1 MPQPFDWLRHGTWT
15 GFDGFRHMAAIED
28 KTGAKP
34 SGSRSAWPALPAV
47 GDLSRV
53 AVLIALVTVGQY
65 LYPGFLSAENLR
77 VILTAVAGIGILAFG
92 MTMVVITGEID
103 LSVAGVAVLSTV
115 VGGLLIATGSP
126 LLIIGAVLLCGLVL
140 GIINGI
146 LVAKVGISSLIST
159 LAMLGIAGALA
170 NIFSGGQAAYPE
182 KIMEFMWFGRGT
194 VFGVPVPIA
203 LFALMALICLFL
215 TRSAT
220 FGRRLYATGGNARAA
235 MLSGIRVDRVKIA
248 VFAFCG
254 VCAAVAGLIESARLG
269 YINPAAFPGLELK
282 VLAVTVLG
290 GAALAGGTGSVFG
303 ALVAA
308 LIIGVINNLLNQMGV
323 SFYMQQ
329 VVTALVILVVVMPGM
344 KHRKFVK

>member
-1 MPQPFDWLRHGTWT
+1 MTI
-15 GFDGFRHMAAIED
+15 IEE
-28 KTGAKP
+28 KP
-34 SGSRSAWPALPAV
+34 SFKTARWPAQTRFLPEI

-53 AVLIALVTVGQY
+53 AVLIALVAVGQA
-65 LYPGFLSAENLR
+65 LYPGFLSPENLR

-103 LSVAGVAVLSTV
+103 LSVAGIAVLSTV
-115 VGGLLIATGSP
+115 VGGLLLPTGSP
-126 LLIIGAVLLCGLVL
+126 VLILGATLLCGLCL
-140 GIINGI
+140 GIANGV

-170 NIFSGGQAAYPE
+170 NIFSAGQATYPE
-182 KIMEFMWFGRGT
+182 KIAEYMWFGRGA
-194 VFGVPVPIA
+194 FLGVPVPIFLLA
-203 LFALMALICLFL
+203 VLALICVFI
-215 TRSAT
+215 TRSST
-220 FGRRLYATGGNARAA
+220 FGRKLYATGGNARAA
-235 MLSGIRVDRVKIA
+235 LLSGIRVDRVKIA

-254 VCAAVAGLIESARLG
+254 LCAALTGLIESARLG

-303 ALVAA
+303 TLTAT

-344 KHRKFVK
+344 KNRRFVK

>member
-1 MPQPFDWLRHGTWT
+1 MTIIEEKSSFK
-15 GFDGFRHMAAIED
+15 AA
-28 KTGAKP
+28 GWRGQA
-34 SGSRSAWPALPAV
+34 RLLPEI

-53 AVLIALVTVGQY
+53 AVLVALVAVGQI
-65 LYPGFLSAENLR
+65 LYPGFLSPENLR
-77 VILTAVAGIGILAFG
+77 VVLTAVAGIGILAFG

-115 VGGLLIATGSP
+115 IGGLLLPTGSP
-126 LLIIGAVLLCGLVL
+126 VLILGAVLLCGLCL
-140 GIINGI
+140 GILNGL
-146 LVAKVGISSLIST
+146 LVAKLGISSLIST

-170 NIFSGGQAAYPE
+170 NIFSAGQATYPE
-182 KIMEFMWFGRGT
+182 KIAEYMWFGRGAIL
-194 VFGVPVPIA
+194 GVPVPIVLLAVLA
-203 LFALMALICLFL
+203 LACVFI
-215 TRSAT
+215 TRSST
-220 FGRRLYATGGNARAA
+220 FGRKLYATGGNARAA
-235 MLSGIRVDRVKIA
+235 LLSGIRIDRVKIA

-254 VCAAVAGLIESARLG
+254 VCAALTGLIESARLG

-303 ALVAA
+303 TLVAT

-329 VVTALVILVVVMPGM
+329 VVTALVILIVVAPGM
-344 KHRKFVK
+344 KNRRFVK

>member
-1 MPQPFDWLRHGTWT
+1 MPQPFHWLRHGTWT

-28 KTGAKP
+28 NTGAKP
-34 SGSRSAWPALPAV
+34 SGSGPAWPALPAV

-53 AVLIALVTVGQY
+53 AVLIALVAVGQY

-115 VGGLLIATGSP
+115 VGGLLIASGSP
-126 LLIIGAVLLCGLVL
+126 FLFFGAVLLCGLVL
-140 GIINGI
+140 GILNGI

-182 KIMEFMWFGRGT
+182 KIAEFMWFGRGT

-215 TRSAT
+215 T
-220 FGRRLYATGGNARAA
+220 
-235 MLSGIRVDRVKIA
+235 
-248 VFAFCG
+248 CG

>member
-1 MPQPFDWLRHGTWT
+1 
-15 GFDGFRHMAAIED
+15 MAAIEQ
-28 KTGAKP
+28 KTHIKP
-34 SGSRSAWPALPAV
+34 SGSRVALPGLPDI
-47 GDLSRV
+47 GDISRL
-53 AVLIALVTVGQY
+53 AVLVALVAVGQY

-115 VGGLLIATGSP
+115 LGGLLISTGSP
-126 LLIIGAVLLCGLVL
+126 MMIIGVVLLCGLVL
-140 GIINGI
+140 GTINGI

-182 KIMEFMWFGRGT
+182 KIVQFMWFGRGAI
-194 VFGVPVPIA
+194 FGLPVPIA
-203 LFALMALICLFL
+203 LLAIMALICLFV
-215 TRSAT
+215 TRSST
-220 FGRRLYATGGNARAA
+220 FGRKLYATGGNARAA
-235 MLSGIRVDRVKIA
+235 LLSGIRVDRVRIA

-254 VCAAVAGLIESARLG
+254 ICAAVTGLIESARLG

-290 GAALAGGTGSVFG
+290 GAALAGGSGSVFG
-303 ALVAA
+303 TLVAT

-329 VVTALVILVVVMPGM
+329 VVTALVILIVVMPGM
-344 KHRKFVK
+344 KNRKFVK